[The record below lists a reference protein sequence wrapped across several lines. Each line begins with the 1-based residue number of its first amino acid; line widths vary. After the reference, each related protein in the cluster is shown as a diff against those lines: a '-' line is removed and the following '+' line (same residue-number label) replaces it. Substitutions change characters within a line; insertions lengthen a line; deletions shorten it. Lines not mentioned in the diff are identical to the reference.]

1 MKTNRTLL
9 GVAAF
14 AMVCATTLVNA
25 QGESREKVKAE
36 TALAKKAG
44 AVPQGEAPSPEPAV
58 KSTKT
63 RADRKAE
70 TKSAKARGEVDQ
82 GGEANPSDGKAKTAG
97 EPRKRSDVKA
107 ETAQAAKAGKITSG
121 ER

>member
-1 MKTNRTLL
+1 MKASRPLL

-14 AMVCATTLVNA
+14 AMICATTFVHA

-36 TALAKKAG
+36 TAAAKKAG
-44 AVPQGEAPSPEPAV
+44 AIPQGEAPSPQPAV
-58 KSTKT
+58 DSTKT

-82 GGEANPSDGKAKTAG
+82 GGEANPSDGKTKTTG
-97 EPRKRSDVKA
+97 ESRKRSDVKA
-107 ETAQAAKAGKITSG
+107 EAAQAAKAGKVTSG